1 MALSALAPAFERS
14 RKTVARK
21 SAQAVLRL
29 VPELRPVAGEQA
41 SDRTFYGV
49 IAAILVAG
57 LLGLLSINILLGN
70 DAVRIRELKLESI
83 SINEER
89 EAALREVA
97 QLSTSEALAQK
108 AISLGMVP
116 SSTPQFL
123 DLNAATD
130 GESANSTPVNSTK
143 ANSNKKGAQP

>member
-14 RKTVARK
+14 RKTVVRK
-21 SAQAVLRL
+21 STQAVLRL
-29 VPELRPVAGEQA
+29 VPELRPVPGEQA
-41 SDRTFYGV
+41 SNRTFYGV

-70 DAVRIRELKLESI
+70 DAVRIRELKLEAI
-83 SINEER
+83 AINEER

-97 QLSTSEALAQK
+97 TLSTSEALANR

-116 SSTPQFL
+116 SGTPEFVDLSTTNE
-123 DLNAATD
+123 DLVAAQ
-130 GESANSTPVNSTK
+130 STSKVS
-143 ANSNKKGAQP
+143 QP